1 MLIYP
6 AVDLLDGA
14 CVRLL
19 QGDYERV
26 TRFSDDPVATARRF
40 AAEGARA
47 LHVVD
52 LDGARE
58 GRPVSRE
65 VVLRI
70 AGAVDVS
77 LQVGGGLR
85 SADDVAGYLEA
96 GVERVILGTAAAR
109 DPQWLAGLLDRW
121 GPERIAAGVDVAGD
135 EVRVEGWRTG
145 ALRADAFLDLLGDVG
160 TELVVYTDTVRDG
173 TLTGPDVEGA
183 ARVIDR
189 GFRTIVAG
197 GVSTRGQVRRLREAG
212 AEGAV
217 IGSALYRGE
226 IDLADALEAA
236 SGTGGDPADAG

>member
-14 CVRLL
+14 CVRLH
-19 QGDYERV
+19 QGDFERV

-40 AAEGARA
+40 AVSGAPA

-58 GRPVSRE
+58 GRPVNRE

-70 AGAVDVS
+70 AGAVDVP

-96 GVERVILGTAAAR
+96 GVERVVLGTAAAR
-109 DPQWLAGLLDRW
+109 DSGWLADLLTRW
-121 GPERIAAGVDVAGD
+121 GPERIAAGVDVAGG

-145 ALRADAFLDLLGDVG
+145 ALPAETFLDLLADVG
-160 TELVVYTDTVRDG
+160 TDVVVYTDTMRDG
-173 TLTGPDVEGA
+173 TLGGPNVEGA

-197 GVSTRGQVRRLREAG
+197 GVSTRDQVSRLREAG

-226 IDLADALEAA
+226 IDLAAALEAA
-236 SGTGGDPADAG
+236 SGRSGGHDAG